1 MTLSETFPTP
11 DLSHLTAEDYEHV
24 YEPAEDT
31 FLLMDALEKDA
42 GFLRSITPSICLEV
56 GCGSG
61 AVITFLGS
69 ILGSRSLYLCT
80 DLNPRAADC
89 AARTGKQNNV
99 PVQPVLTDLASA
111 LLPRLQN
118 KVDVMIFNPPYV
130 VTPSEEVGS
139 HGIEAS
145 WAGGVKGREVM
156 DRFFPLVP
164 KLLSDRGVFY
174 LVTIEQNK
182 AEEIGHEM
190 STFGFTMDKVMSRK
204 AGPEKLAIL
213 RFYPSK
219 RTM

>member
-1 MTLSETFPTP
+1 MTMGETFPTP

-42 GFLRSITPSICLEV
+42 DFLRSIAPSFCLEV

-69 ILGSRSLYLCT
+69 ILGSRPHYLCT
-80 DLNPRAADC
+80 DLNPRAAQC
-89 AARTGKQNNV
+89 AAMTGKQNNV
-99 PVQPVLTDLASA
+99 YVQPVLTDLASA

-130 VTPSEEVGS
+130 VTPTEEVGS
-139 HGIEAS
+139 RGIEAS

-164 KLLSDRGVFY
+164 KLLSEKGAFY
-174 LVTIEQNK
+174 LVTIEQNDV
-182 AEEIGHEM
+182 EEIGSKM
-190 STFGFTMDKVMSRK
+190 RTFGFTMDKIMSRK
-204 AGPEKLAIL
+204 AGPEKLTIL
-213 RFYPSK
+213 RFCPCK

>member
-1 MTLSETFPTP
+1 MTMGETFPTP
-11 DLSHLTAEDYEHV
+11 DLSHLTAEDYDHV

-42 GFLRSITPSICLEV
+42 DLLRSIAPSICLEV

-69 ILGSRSLYLCT
+69 ILGSRPHYLCT
-80 DLNPRAADC
+80 DLNPRAAEC
-89 AARTGKQNNV
+89 AARTGTQNNISV
-99 PVQPVLTDLASA
+99 HPVLTDLVSA
-111 LLPRLQN
+111 LLPRLEN

-130 VTPSEEVGS
+130 VTPPEEVGS

-164 KLLSDRGVFY
+164 RLLSDNGVFY
-174 LVTIEQNK
+174 LVTIEQNDP
-182 AEEIGHEM
+182 EEIGCKMRE
-190 STFGFTMDKVMSRK
+190 FGFTMDKVMSRK

-213 RFYPSK
+213 RFSSCK